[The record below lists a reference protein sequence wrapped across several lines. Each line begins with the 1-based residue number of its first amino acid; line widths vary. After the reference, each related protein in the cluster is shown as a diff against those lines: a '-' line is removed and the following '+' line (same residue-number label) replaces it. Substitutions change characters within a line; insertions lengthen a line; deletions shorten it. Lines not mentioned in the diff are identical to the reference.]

1 MRIINANFFRASI
14 RSHRANVES
23 LVKHAESR
31 FAAFLT
37 RRFGSA
43 FTRGRV
49 DTNTTAAAAMLL
61 LSTHVLKKRGAS
73 AYLAHEKVKL
83 SEL

>member
-1 MRIINANFFRASI
+1 MRTINANFFRVSI
-14 RSHRANVES
+14 RSHRASVES
-23 LVKHAESR
+23 LVKHVEGR
-31 FAAFLT
+31 FAAFLK
-37 RRFGSA
+37 RRFGNA

-49 DTNTTAAAAMLL
+49 DTNTTTATAMLL